1 MWSNQT
7 DEKVKETKQNEDFL
21 QKFVEYRTSGT
32 KKTVFDQNQTNS
44 SYFWAKSDQESWFF
58 NKKY

>member
-44 SYFWAKSDQESWFF
+44 SYFWAKSDQES
-58 NKKY
+58 